1 MSLLAISK
9 TKKEQ
14 NEHSINNLWNDI
26 KAQNKKTQNGK
37 EVTYYQNRN
46 YIHSNENQNRSSK
59 LWMKHNPVDLT

>member
-1 MSLLAISK
+1 MMATIVLTGLIYHICEMYIDDCIVYGS
-9 TKKEQ
+9 
-14 NEHSINNLWNDI
+14 
-26 KAQNKKTQNGK
+26 KTQNGK